1 MDDLI
6 SAVMIGHKSKLDKE
20 FELRRVENPSETDE
34 LRRKLA
40 RILRE
45 KDDDCE
51 FFNAKIRQ
59 LKRQLKDATSEKAE
73 LEEAVQK
80 LEAQKQR
87 MEKFYRNKM
96 GLDQPA
102 DQSKTGTLITDMSV
116 LQRRLEFLEEQAEE
130 RNKQVIQE
138 HAPCRRELQRL
149 QQELI
154 EERDLRSNLIN
165 KKNKEIAYFKNELDG
180 LLTDIASTSTD
191 SV

>member
-20 FELRRVENPSETDE
+20 FELRRVEHPSETDE

-59 LKRQLKDATSEKAE
+59 LKRQLKDATGEKAE

-102 DQSKTGTLITDMSV
+102 DQAKTGTLITDMSV
-116 LQRRLEFLEEQAEE
+116 L
-130 RNKQVIQE
+130 
-138 HAPCRRELQRL
+138 
-149 QQELI
+149 
-154 EERDLRSNLIN
+154 
-165 KKNKEIAYFKNELDG
+165 
-180 LLTDIASTSTD
+180 
-191 SV
+191 